1 MPPVQVGGESQSQ
14 TGGGR
19 EAPPG
24 TGGVLPALT
33 RPGSPIWVG
42 FETLPSKVEYSWRRR
57 PAMALALAEDR
68 DMHKQTRWMTVLVGL
83 VVTAGAA
90 GAETPTS
97 PLGFIPEQAD
107 LLLEVS
113 DPRQL
118 VDAIGKASALQ
129 KVLQFSAAREFLGGT
144 SARRLV
150 QLVAYLERE
159 IGIPWPEMVERL
171 AGGGAALAV
180 KFGPNPAPA
189 MVVFQGKDEK
199 LLQKFLA
206 VVTEVVSQELARQDS
221 KATIERGQHKSIPVL
236 RIGNEFFAAAPG
248 TTLVI
253 SNKKEV
259 LERALELHL
268 SKEGKSLANLQ
279 VVAEARKILPA
290 RPLANLWINMAEV
303 HKSPQAKALYKTP
316 RDEGILTVFVG
327 GYLDLFGR
335 APWVAAG
342 LHAEDNGYRLT
353 VRLPR
358 GREGMGPD
366 RFLFVPAQGQP
377 GSRALLE
384 PAGVLYSDSSY
395 HNLAGLWEERAQ
407 LFNPKQA
414 KEFEKQ
420 DENSGKFLSGLR
432 LSKLLTKAGAYH
444 RFVAVNQP
452 KVPYPIKP
460 KQAIPAFAFVIEM
473 RDPTGFTQSMNTVL
487 RGAALLSL
495 TQVKLKMVEEKHQEI
510 DLVGWRFDDKAPY
523 RVDVNDIRFN
533 FSPCF
538 AAVGNQ
544 FMVCSTMELG
554 RELVGILKKE
564 ASGTGSPATA
574 RTRIYAAGVAD
585 ALKGIEDQLL
595 AQTILDQA
603 LPPTEARI
611 QVRAFIDLVRG
622 LGDARLDATLGD
634 KEFHYDILVG
644 GGK

>member
-1 MPPVQVGGESQSQ
+1 M
-14 TGGGR
+14 
-19 EAPPG
+19 AH
-24 TGGVLPALT
+24 PALT
-33 RPGSPIWVG
+33 RPGSPNRLAL
-42 FETLPSKVEYSWRRR
+42 ETRGPKVEYSWRRR
-57 PAMALALAEDR
+57 LATALAFAEDR
-68 DMHKQTRWMTVLVGL
+68 DMQMKARCAGVLLGMAL
-83 VVTAGAA
+83 VAGAA
-90 GAETPTS
+90 RAETPGST
-97 PLGFIPEQAD
+97 LAIIPEQAD

-118 VDAIGKASALQ
+118 VDAIGRAPTLQ
-129 KVLQFSAAREFLGGT
+129 KIMRFSAAREFMGGT
-144 SARRLV
+144 QARRLG
-150 QLVAYLERE
+150 QLVSYLEKE

-171 AGGGAALAV
+171 AGGGAALAI
-180 KFGPNPAPA
+180 KFGPNPAPS
-189 MVVFQGKDEK
+189 MVVFQGRDEK
-199 LLQKFLA
+199 LLQKFIS

-221 KATIERGQHKSIPVL
+221 KATIERGRYKSIPVL
-236 RIGNEFFAAAPG
+236 RIGNEFFAATPG

-259 LERALELHL
+259 LERALELHAA
-268 SKEGKSLANLQ
+268 KEGKSLANLAA
-279 VVAEARKILPA
+279 VADGRKILPGK
-290 RPLANLWINMAEV
+290 PLANLWINMAEI

-316 RDEGILTVFVG
+316 RDEGILTLFIG

-377 GSRALLE
+377 GSKPLLE
-384 PAGVLYSDSSY
+384 PKGVLYSDSSY
-395 HNLAGLWEERAQ
+395 HNLAGLWEERNQ

-452 KVPYPIKP
+452 TVPYPIKP
-460 KQAIPAFAFVIEM
+460 KQAIPAFAFAIEM
-473 RDPTGFTQSMNTVL
+473 RDPAGFTQSMNTVL

-495 TQVKLKMVEEKHQEI
+495 TQVKLKMVEEKHEEI

-523 RVDVNDIRFN
+523 RIDVNDIRFN

-574 RTRIYAAGVAD
+574 RTRMYAAGVAE

-603 LPPTEARI
+603 LPPSEARI

-622 LGDARLDATLGD
+622 LGDARLEATLGD
-634 KEFHYDILVG
+634 KEFHYDILLG
-644 GGK
+644 SGK